1 MEVIYTPQ
9 AVEDLN
15 YWKKSGNKAIQKKIQ
30 QLILAIIENPFEGI
44 GKPEPLKHQLSGSWS
59 RRINR
64 EHRIVYEIYNDHT
77 VVILEI
83 QSLRG
88 HYLK

>member
-15 YWKKSGNKAIQKKIQ
+15 FWRKSGNQAIQKKIQ
-30 QLILAIIENPFEGI
+30 ELILAIIANPFKGI

-59 RRINR
+59 RRINK
-64 EHRIVYEIYNDHT
+64 EHRIIYEVIEDSK
-77 VVILEI
+77 VIILEI

-88 HYLK
+88 HYK